1 MGLASVWA
9 EYGPARNERARGQ
22 NSIYI
27 EGSSPSQTLRIR
39 TIHSHIQFSEK
50 YFLRSVRGIL
60 IKPVSSRGHSG
71 EDLEILR
78 SFVLCR
84 SSSIPHQEDIPWIPN
99 QVHNIHI
106 LSIKIM
112 LCVLTW

>member
-39 TIHSHIQFSEK
+39 IIISHTDSEK
-50 YFLRSVRGIL
+50 DFS
-60 IKPVSSRGHSG
+60 
-71 EDLEILR
+71 
-78 SFVLCR
+78 
-84 SSSIPHQEDIPWIPN
+84 N
-99 QVHNIHI
+99 
-106 LSIKIM
+106 
-112 LCVLTW
+112 

>member
-9 EYGPARNERARGQ
+9 EYGPACNERARGQ
-22 NSIYI
+22 NSIYK

-39 TIHSHIQFSEK
+39 LIILTYRIQREIF
-50 YFLRSVRGIL
+50 FLTQGRGIL

-78 SFVLCR
+78 SFSL
-84 SSSIPHQEDIPWIPN
+84 
-99 QVHNIHI
+99 QVFINSASRRH
-106 LSIKIM
+106 SMDSKSG
-112 LCVLTW
+112 T

>member
-39 TIHSHIQFSEK
+39 TILTYSFSEK

-60 IKPVSSRGHSG
+60 IKPVSSRVKW
-71 EDLEILR
+71 EKILR
-78 SFVLCR
+78 SLSLQVFIDSASR
-84 SSSIPHQEDIPWIPN
+84 RHPWIPN
-99 QVHNIHI
+99 QVHNIYSFSP
-106 LSIKIM
+106 LK
-112 LCVLTW
+112 LCFVF